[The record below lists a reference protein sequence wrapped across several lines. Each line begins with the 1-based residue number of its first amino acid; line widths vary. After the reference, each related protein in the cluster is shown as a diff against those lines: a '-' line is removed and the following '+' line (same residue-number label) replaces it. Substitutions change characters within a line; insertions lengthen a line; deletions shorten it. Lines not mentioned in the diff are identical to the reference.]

1 MSKSCRP
8 SSKPPLQNNTSDIT
22 IVTVE
27 INILFLSDVSRKGI
41 ISKNAKNSIDIIT
54 KTNPTL
60 YFQLVCSILFFGY
73 NVHQFLT
80 FVKILIQLRKTLKLK
95 SLPSVIFESICRD
108 EKPNC
113 REPKNSLPSV

>member
-1 MSKSCRP
+1 M
-8 SSKPPLQNNTSDIT
+8 

-27 INILFLSDVSRKGI
+27 INILFLSDVSIKGI
-41 ISKNAKNSIDIIT
+41 IGKNAKNSIDIIT
-54 KTNPTL
+54 KTKPTL

-73 NVHQFLT
+73 NVHKFLT
-80 FVKILIQLRKTLKLK
+80 FVKTLNQLRKTLKLQ
-95 SLPSVIFESICRD
+95 SLSSVIFESIFRN